1 MSEYR
6 TKKFTAGEQNLAKKY
21 NLDLTKKDEPRTIE
35 VMNRFGFGSVM
46 VNALEK
52 KTYQASI
59 AIYEAYEY
67 GRPANIS
74 EADRLKYLLLSLNSE
89 AYSTLLD

>member
-1 MSEYR
+1 MAK
-6 TKKFTAGEQNLAKKY
+6 TLKFTTGEQNLAKKY
-21 NLDLTKKDEPRTIE
+21 NIDLTKVGEPRTIE
-35 VMNRFGFGSVM
+35 QMNRFGYGSVLL
-46 VNALEK
+46 N
-52 KTYQASI
+52 KTEQNLYRASI

-74 EADRLKYLLLSLNSE
+74 EADRLKYLLLKINSE